1 MLSKTFFMTLLALG
15 ASAAPIEGEVQKDN
29 IGKRCD
35 WNDLHGQ
42 ISCGYFSVVMSFDDI
57 TIRGDGWTQKYN
69 IDCSKEWSSLRGQLP
84 WTVEFHPGNA
94 CAGTNYDNMWIKYAD
109 TTLDIPSDTRCGAVG
124 PNNSLRRCII
134 ADKK

>member
-1 MLSKTFFMTLLALG
+1 
-15 ASAAPIEGEVQKDN
+15 
-29 IGKRCD
+29 
-35 WNDLHGQ
+35 
-42 ISCGYFSVVMSFDDI
+42 MSFDDI

-69 IDCSKEWSSLRGQLP
+69 IDCSREWSSLRGQLP

>member
-42 ISCGYFSVVMSFDDI
+42 IS
-57 TIRGDGWTQKYN
+57 W
-69 IDCSKEWSSLRGQLP
+69 
-84 WTVEFHPGNA
+84 
-94 CAGTNYDNMWIKYAD
+94 
-109 TTLDIPSDTRCGAVG
+109 
-124 PNNSLRRCII
+124 
-134 ADKK
+134 